1 MVLQFG
7 WTVLLPN
14 LERVCRN
21 ADPDFPDH
29 VIGRVGIIATLVLQV
44 LGALLSFYLPYIS
57 LVAGTLIIVMYI
69 FRPTRGEWQAAKNKL
84 N

>member
-1 MVLQFG
+1 M
-7 WTVLLPN
+7 
-14 LERVCRN
+14 
-21 ADPDFPDH
+21 
-29 VIGRVGIIATLVLQV
+29 